1 MTFFYLRLRL
11 DPIHDSLHGAG
22 PVESRLRD
30 LSAMAVHRLFDEQ
43 RVCAQFVTDL
53 LRSILLRHTATVLP
67 PEKNCT
73 QGTHDDILHLRDL
86 GASFGTFT

>member
-53 LRSILLRHTATVLP
+53 LRSILLRHTAVVLP
-67 PEKNCT
+67 AEENSA
-73 QGTHDDILHLRDL
+73 QGAYDDILHLRHL
-86 GASFGTFT
+86 GENFRDS